1 MVLESVSPDTAVA
14 GLIAVLAAAYA
25 AYLKG
30 KTSTVTTASVTSTTT
45 TSAVVTSALP
55 TSVIFNPAEHG
66 GKGPNFWTW
75 NQMKGMVLFKVSDV
89 TKKNMLDGVKSEK
102 DRADILKYIDEAEKT
117 NEYAYTID
125 YDNGYFV
132 MHAVCSPIGV
142 NEYKY
147 QVLVAESGMDKQ

>member
-1 MVLESVSPDTAVA
+1 MVLESVPTDTAIA
-14 GLIAVLAAAYA
+14 GLLAVLAAAYA

-30 KTSTVTTASVTSTTT
+30 QSTATAKVSSTVASPAT
-45 TSAVVTSALP
+45 AVVTSALP

-75 NQMKGMVLFKVSDV
+75 SQMKGMVLFKVSDV

-125 YDNGYFV
+125 YDSGYYV

-147 QVLVAESGMDKQ
+147 QVLVVESGMDKQ